1 MKKERREGC
10 QTSAGWHSSK
20 VKKACRADRLCWPV
34 IVLLFLASVSSFPH
48 SLLPLHSLLSPES
61 FVTPVTPALFSPSGV
76 WKHSGSIY
84 SPTLIG
90 KKKHLTV
97 FHPSPSLHLSFY
109 LFILPIHLIIHHHHC
124 WSSPASLFF
133 FFGPEFDYGALKVC
147 DFTGPGC
154 DVLYKWN
161 HRCIKMLKKIG
172 KTSVFNPYV
181 SLHCCHSDIPVIAVR
196 VSAGQFTPDKCAL
209 CK

>member
-1 MKKERREGC
+1 M
-10 QTSAGWHSSK
+10 QGW
-20 VKKACRADRLCWPV
+20 P
-34 IVLLFLASVSSFPH
+34 IVLARDCTTILSL
-48 SLLPLHSLLSPES
+48 SLLLSSLSSSSPLPPFSWVFCYSCDASTLQSIWCLEALWIYLLS
-61 FVTPVTPALFSPSGV
+61 
-76 WKHSGSIY
+76 HSNWQ
-84 SPTLIG
+84 
-90 KKKHLTV
+90 KKHLTV

-124 WSSPASLFF
+124 WSSPASLLLFF
-133 FFGPEFDYGALKVC
+133 LGPEFDYGALKVC